1 MTTARHLQR
10 DGESLIPAPEKA
22 RLKRDFRKHLKGDVG
37 LRLYTQRPSPIAIPG
52 RGCRYCPQ
60 TQQLLE
66 ELSGLSPKLKL
77 ETVDFYAEPE
87 RAEKEGISRIPAIVL
102 GPESGGRAR
111 FYGLPLGYEL
121 PVFIDSLKAVS
132 RGATRLPVNA
142 RKQLRRVNRPVH
154 LQVFV
159 TPGSEVSAGM
169 ALLAHAMAVESRQII
184 ADVIEAEEFP
194 ELARRYGVR
203 QVPLTIINEFATVAG
218 MVSQEELL
226 ERVLQAGVQ
235 QLQES

>member
-1 MTTARHLQR
+1 MATAQQ
-10 DGESLIPAPEKA
+10 SLIPAQEKT
-22 RLKRDFRKHLKGDVG
+22 RLKRDFRKHLKGEVG
-37 LRLYTQRPSPIAIPG
+37 LRLYTQRTSPIAIPG
-52 RGCRYCPQ
+52 RDCRYCPQ

-66 ELSGLSPKLKL
+66 ELVDLSPKLKL
-77 ETVDFYAEPE
+77 ETVDFYAELE
-87 RAEKEGISRIPAIVL
+87 RAKEEGITKIPAIVL

-121 PVFIDSLKAVS
+121 PVFIDSIKSVS
-132 RGATRLPVNA
+132 RGATRLSVNS
-142 RKQLRRVNRPVH
+142 RKQLRRINRPVQ

-169 ALLAHAMAVESRQII
+169 ALLAHAMAVESSQVT

-226 ERVLQAGVQ
+226 EKVLQAGLQ
-235 QLQES
+235 QTQGP

>member
-1 MTTARHLQR
+1 MATAQQ
-10 DGESLIPAPEKA
+10 SLIPAQEKS
-22 RLKRDFRKHLKGDVG
+22 RLKRDFRKHLKGEVG

-52 RGCRYCPQ
+52 RDCRYCPQ

-66 ELSGLSPKLKL
+66 ELAELSPKLNL

-87 RAEKEGISRIPAIVL
+87 RAKEEGISRIPAIVI

-111 FYGLPLGYEL
+111 FFGLPLGYEL
-121 PVFIDSLKAVS
+121 PVFIESIKAVS
-132 RGATRLPVNA
+132 RDSTRLSVNT
-142 RKQLRRVNRPVH
+142 RKQLRRVNRPVQ

-169 ALLAHAMAVESRQII
+169 VLLAHAMAVESRQIT

-218 MVSQEELL
+218 MVSQDELL
-226 ERVLQAGVQ
+226 EKVLQAG
-235 QLQES
+235 LNTAE